1 MSPEQPSF
9 LKKLAAQAPW
19 RGLPNPIRW
28 VVVSLIG
35 ASLILLGVVMLILP
49 GPGTVFVLA
58 GLTVLGTEFVWAE
71 VILHKVSR
79 AVRSFFSFFRKG
91 SPSELS

>member
-19 RGLPNPIRW
+19 RGLPNPVRW

-35 ASLILLGVVMLILP
+35 VSLILLGVIMLVLP
-49 GPGTVFVLA
+49 GPGTVFILA
-58 GLTVLGTEFVWAE
+58 GLAVLGTEFVWAE
-71 VILHKVSR
+71 VVMHKISH
-79 AVRSFFSFFRKG
+79 AVRSFLRLFRKG
-91 SPSELS
+91 SRNELT